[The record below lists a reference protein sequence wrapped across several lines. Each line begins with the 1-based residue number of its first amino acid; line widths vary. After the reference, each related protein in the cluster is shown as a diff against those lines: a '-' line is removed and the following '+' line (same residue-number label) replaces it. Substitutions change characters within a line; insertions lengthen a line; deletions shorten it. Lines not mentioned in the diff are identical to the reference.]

1 MNVWIKFNKINNPMD
16 CSTPISLVYCYL
28 QSLLKFMSIDS
39 VMLSNHLILCHPLL
53 LFPSIFPSI
62 RIFSNES
69 ALCVRWPKYRSF
81 SISPSN
87 EYSGLISLRI
97 DCFELLAVQG
107 TLEPSSAPQFKTIS
121 SSTLILLDVLTDT
134 SIHNY

>member
-28 QSLLKFMSIDS
+28 QSLLKFMSIVS